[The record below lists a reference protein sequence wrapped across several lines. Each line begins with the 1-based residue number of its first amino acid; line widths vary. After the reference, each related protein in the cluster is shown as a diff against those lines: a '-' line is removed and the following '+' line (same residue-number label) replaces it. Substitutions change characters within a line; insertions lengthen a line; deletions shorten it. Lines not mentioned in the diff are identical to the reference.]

1 MGIDNFGYVEDL
13 ATDSY
18 YGQGKTIFGQAKWFD
33 PTPKNRVKLILDCD
47 EHTLE
52 FRLLNEEDSFW
63 KIALSEDTKNLLHY
77 PLVMLSKCD
86 CEDLTATFCLDLSK

>member
-1 MGIDNFGYVEDL
+1 MAILSGNYVDDL

-18 YGQGKTIFGQAKWFD
+18 HGQGKTIFGEKKWFD
-33 PTPKNRVKLILDCD
+33 PIPENRVKLILDCD

-52 FRLLNEEDSFW
+52 FRLLNEEESFW
-63 KIALSEDTKNLLHY
+63 KIALPEDTKNLFHY

-86 CEDLTATFCLDLSK
+86 CGDVTATFCLDD